1 MRRVT
6 TAVVLFA
13 AVGLALALAGVASSS
28 KQSATAPT
36 GGVKASATTLTIWVG
51 WSAREL
57 KEFKKVVA
65 EYDKKNSNV
74 DVKVVGSI
82 DDTKIVASLR
92 AGQTADVISSFTSQ
106 NVGVFC
112 KRGAWVDLAP
122 MLKQDKVDL
131 NQFPAS
137 TRYYT
142 EYKGYRCAL
151 PLLADVYG
159 FYYNKKLFR
168 AAGLTGPPKTLAQLA
183 TYAKKLTKKKA
194 DGSLDVVGYAPTF
207 GFYQNTAGAYQPLV
221 GAKYFD
227 GSGKSAL
234 GKDANWSR
242 LLRWQK
248 GLIDYYGHGKLVK
261 WQTGAGDEFSAS
273 HAFERGKLAMMMD
286 GEWRVAFIA
295 AEHPE
300 LQYATAPMPVMGAG
314 TYGAGYING
323 TIIGIPERGKNRE
336 EAWKLVKYLTT
347 NDHAL
352 ATFSNGI
359 RNVPS
364 TRTAASSKELKPD
377 KNFAVFTKIF
387 THPKSSTIPIT
398 PLGAAHLDTFQSFL
412 AKWQSGKASDLAGGL
427 KEVDKQID
435 AKMKRAGGG
444 GPP

>member
-1 MRRVT
+1 MKRVT

-13 AVGLALALAGVASSS
+13 AIGLALALAGVASSS
-28 KQSATAPT
+28 KPSAKSAPA
-36 GGVKASATTLTIWVG
+36 GGAKSSATTLTVWVG

-57 KEFKKVVA
+57 KEFKKVVS
-65 EYDKKNSNV
+65 EYDRKNA
-74 DVKVVGSI
+74 DVTVNVVGSI
-82 DDTKIVASLR
+82 NDDKIVASLR

-122 MLKQDKVDL
+122 LLEKDNVDM
-131 NQFPAS
+131 NQFPAA

-151 PLLADVYG
+151 PLLADSYG

-168 AAGLTGPPKTLAQLA
+168 AAGLSGPPKTFAQLA

-194 DGSLDVVGYAPTF
+194 NGSLDVVGYVPTF

-227 GSGKSAL
+227 SSGKSSL
-234 GKDANWSR
+234 GKDAGWQR

-248 GLIDYYGHGKLVK
+248 SLIDYYGHNKLVK
-261 WQTGAGDEFSAS
+261 WQAGAGDEFSAS

-300 LQYATAPMPVMGAG
+300 LQYGTAPMPVMGG
-314 TYGAGYING
+314 KYGAGYING

-364 TRTAASSKELKPD
+364 TRTSARSKELKPD

-387 THPKSSTIPIT
+387 TNPNSGTIPIT

-412 AKWQSGKASDLAGGL
+412 AKWQSGKVKDLAAGL

-444 GPP
+444 SP